1 MVRCATSKSFEELVE
16 TGPAELPA
24 ELNIP
29 DSDSDDSDSD
39 NDSDSDEGEGEDMEL
54 DKSAW

>member
-39 NDSDSDEGEGEDMEL
+39 EGEGEDMEL
-54 DKSAW
+54 D

>member
-24 ELNIP
+24 ELSIP
-29 DSDSDDSDSD
+29 DSDSDDS
-39 NDSDSDEGEGEDMEL
+39 DSDSDEGEGEDMEL
-54 DKSAW
+54 D

>member
-1 MVRCATSKSFEELVE
+1 MDHSFMRNDKDGSLRHFQSFEELVE
-16 TGPAELPA
+16 KGPAELPA

-39 NDSDSDEGEGEDMEL
+39 EGEGEDMEL
-54 DKSAW
+54 D